1 VTFCSIDIR
10 HIHRILGFRR
20 PDLPS
25 RQRTLVAAMVNI
37 AHTQFPPLS
46 YKQPHDHVRRH
57 DRATRELIG
66 LVYKKSD
73 NSMVLQQ
80 PAARVLVVEDEMMLR
95 MRAVDIVEDAGFTP
109 VEAVNADD
117 ALVILESRSDI
128 DLLFTDIQ
136 MPGSMDGLKLA
147 HAVHE
152 RWPSIKIILVSGQV
166 TPNEADKPVN
176 SRFFGKP
183 LEVKTMIAELQE
195 MIGQGALRIIPADL
209 SRLLATI
216 PHLETFSHVAPAG
229 SNVHTSEEFLT
240 AENDSLRL
248 LLEQAGIDAQV
259 LLAQAGI
266 DAKERE
272 AADKLQ
278 KLILE
283 ELHHRIKN
291 TLATV
296 SAIASQSLQTAT
308 SIEDGQHAIEGRLV
322 ALGRAHDLLLQARWA
337 NADLANTIRGAIE
350 PYDSEAGGRFSISGP
365 DIKVTS
371 GAVIALAMTLNELC
385 TNTTKFGALSVPV
398 GSIDIAWKID
408 EGKQRLQ
415 LTWTE
420 KGGPSVH
427 APSRQSFGTR
437 LIGSLGQQ
445 LKGEVQLAYETKGFV
460 FTMDV
465 PMTSLVAP
473 A

>member
-1 VTFCSIDIR
+1 
-10 HIHRILGFRR
+10 
-20 PDLPS
+20 
-25 RQRTLVAAMVNI
+25 
-37 AHTQFPPLS
+37 
-46 YKQPHDHVRRH
+46 
-57 DRATRELIG
+57 
-66 LVYKKSD
+66 
-73 NSMVLQQ
+73 MVLHQ
-80 PAARVLVVEDEMMLR
+80 PPAKVLVVEDEMMLR
-95 MRAVDIVEDAGFTP
+95 TRGVDIVEDAGFMP

-117 ALVILESRSDI
+117 ALAILESRSDI
-128 DLLFTDIQ
+128 DLLFTDSQ
-136 MPGSMDGLKLA
+136 MPGTMDGLKLA
-147 HAVHE
+147 HAVHA
-152 RWPSIKIILVSGQV
+152 RWPSIKIMLVSGQV
-166 TPNEADKPVN
+166 TLTETEKPVN
-176 SRFFGKP
+176 SRFYGKP
-183 LEVKTMIAELQE
+183 LEVKKMIAELQE
-195 MIGQGALRIIPADL
+195 MLGEGTLRIIPADI
-209 SRLLATI
+209 SKLLATI
-216 PHLETFSHVAPAG
+216 PRVETPNHAG
-229 SNVHTSEEFLT
+229 RAGLSIGASKEFLT

-296 SAIASQSLQTAT
+296 SAIASQSLRMAT
-308 SIEDGQHAIEGRLV
+308 SIEHGQHAIEGRLV

-337 NADLANTIRGAIE
+337 NADLANTIRGATE
-350 PYDSEAGGRFSISGP
+350 PYDNEGAGRFSIAGP
-365 DIKVTS
+365 DVKITS

-385 TNTTKFGALSVPV
+385 TNTTKFGALSVSS
-398 GSIDIAWKID
+398 GRIDVEWKID
-408 EGKQRLQ
+408 EEKQRLR
-415 LTWTE
+415 LVWSE
-420 KGGPSVH
+420 EGGPPVQ

-445 LKGEVQLAYETKGFV
+445 LKGEVRLAYEPSGFV
-460 FTMDV
+460 YTLDV